1 MILKQLRQ
9 LASESLVYGLSGVVS
24 RFLSFFLV
32 PIYTRIFAPE
42 DYGVMSL
49 VTTTMAVVSI
59 FAVLAL
65 DNSAHRWYW
74 DSEDPDDRK
83 STLASWA
90 WCQLLLSCVLA
101 LAICA
106 ASEWLGQM
114 VVGRD
119 DAGLYFRLTAVALPL
134 SVLSGVTTN
143 WLRMQR
149 RAWATV
155 AFALGISVLNIMM
168 TLILVV
174 LLRWGLS
181 GVYAAQLATAF
192 AGTVVSGFLL
202 RDWVH
207 PRHFRQGRLRQMLRY
222 ALPMIPSAIALW
234 VLNLSG
240 RYFVQYFD
248 TTSEVGL
255 YQVASSIAVLV
266 ALGTGAFQQAWGP
279 FAMSIH
285 KRAEARATYANVLLA
300 YTWLACLVSTAIS
313 LLAPEAIGLIATDRY
328 LGASTAVS
336 YLAFSYVMIGLG
348 YIAALGPSLA
358 MTTRPIGI
366 AVTCGAVLNL
376 GLNAVLVPRM
386 GKEGAAIAALLSQS
400 VVPIYLFYRSQ
411 QLYYVPYRFGPMAG
425 TFALSAGL
433 LLLVGAW
440 RPDTLIAA
448 IAGKAAVLAVFIP
461 AAFLLRIVTLSQVK
475 QLLHDHLA
483 PRMVT

>member
-1 MILKQLRQ
+1 MIAKRLRQ
-9 LASESLVYGLSGVVS
+9 LASESLVYGLSGVLS

-32 PIYTRIFAPE
+32 PVYTRIFTPE

-74 DSEDPDDRK
+74 DSEATDDRK
-83 STLASWA
+83 ATLASWA
-90 WCQLLLSCVLA
+90 WCQLLLSCLLA
-101 LAICA
+101 LAICG
-106 ASEWLGQM
+106 ASHQIAQII
-114 VVGRD
+114 VGRG
-119 DAGLYFRLTAVALPL
+119 DAALYFQLTALALPL
-134 SVLSGVTTN
+134 TVLSGVTTN

-155 AFALGISVLNIMM
+155 AFTLAISVLNI
-168 TLILVV
+168 TLTVILVV
-174 LLRWGLS
+174 VLRRGLT

-192 AGTVVSGFLL
+192 AATLLSGFLL

-207 PRHFRQGRLRQMLRY
+207 PRHFRQGRLREMLRY
-222 ALPMIPSAIALW
+222 ALPIIPSAIALW

-240 RYFVQYFD
+240 RYFVQYFG
-248 TTSEVGL
+248 TTSQVGL
-255 YQVASSIAVLV
+255 YQVAGAIAGVV
-266 ALGTGAFQQAWGP
+266 ALATGAFQQAWAP

-285 KRAEARATYANVLLA
+285 KQALAREVYANVLLT
-300 YTWLACLVSTAIS
+300 YTWLACLASTAIS
-313 LLAPEAIGLIATDRY
+313 LLAPEAIGLLATDRY

-376 GLNAVLVPRM
+376 GLSAILVPRM
-386 GKEGAAIAALLSQS
+386 GKEGAALSTLLSQS

-411 QLYYVPYRFGPMAG
+411 QLYYVPYRFGPMLG

-433 LLLVGAW
+433 LLLAGAW

-461 AAFLLRIVTLSQVK
+461 AAFLLRIVTLSQVQ